1 MVEWNRQ
8 QDHAEAI
15 EDEKKAI
22 ANKKENDSRLK
33 LQDQVC
39 SILSS

>member
-8 QDHAEAI
+8 QDHAKVI
-15 EDEKKAI
+15 EDEKIAV

-33 LQDQVC
+33 LQDQV
-39 SILSS
+39 